1 MRSEALLSRPTTYS
15 QKLETGPKHPPEILL
30 PPFLTTFSKSKKKEN
45 REIRKTKIKKM
56 FFWHFCLLISQVEC
70 GKGRGSRRKQK
81 EEKIEKVKILASLPE
96 DDKYLFR
103 KRLKKDT
110 FKKVFAPYV
119 GVYIILIFENHKIAY
134 FSRFKYYNQKEN
146 LTLEFKYFC
155 YSSIHIKFIYQK

>member
-1 MRSEALLSRPTTYS
+1 
-15 QKLETGPKHPPEILL
+15 
-30 PPFLTTFSKSKKKEN
+30 
-45 REIRKTKIKKM
+45 M

-81 EEKIEKVKILASLPE
+81 EEKIENVKILASLPE

-119 GVYIILIFENHKIAY
+119 GVYINFLRTIRLFILVIFNIIIKNKI
-134 FSRFKYYNQKEN
+134 
-146 LTLEFKYFC
+146 
-155 YSSIHIKFIYQK
+155 

>member
-15 QKLETGPKHPPEILL
+15 QKLETGPKHPPEIPL
-30 PPFLTTFSKSKKKEN
+30 PPFLTNFSKSKKKEN

-81 EEKIEKVKILASLPE
+81 EEKIENVKILASLPE

-119 GVYIILIFENHKIAY
+119 GVYINFLRTIRLFILVIFNIIIKNKI
-134 FSRFKYYNQKEN
+134 
-146 LTLEFKYFC
+146 
-155 YSSIHIKFIYQK
+155 